1 MVGNLSMTR
10 RSWNMSQIRSKD
22 TKPERIVRSLLHS
35 LGFRFRLH
43 NKALPGKP
51 DLTLKK
57 YKTVIFVN
65 GCFWHHH
72 KNCKRATFPKTNK
85 DYWVPKI
92 KRNIQR
98 DKDNARKLKKM
109 GWRVIIVWECQVLKI
124 DELEHIIIKAF
135 R

>member
-1 MVGNLSMTR
+1 MIGNLSMTQ

-43 NKALPGKP
+43 SKELPGKP

-85 DYWVPKI
+85 DYWIPKI
-92 KRNIQR
+92 KRNLQR
-98 DKDNARKLKKM
+98 DRDNEHQLKKM
-109 GWRVIIVWECQVLKI
+109 GWKVITIWECQVMKI
-124 DELEHIIIKAF
+124 DELTHIINKVL